1 MEVKSVAKNIRVSPR
16 KLRPLAN
23 MVRGR
28 RVEEALTMLQFAS
41 NPRARVMAKVVKSA
55 AANAENNYQ
64 MSPDLK
70 IVSIYVNEAPTM
82 RRFYPRARGRVG
94 PILKRASHITVIVA
108 EEEAKFGA

>member
-1 MEVKSVAKNIRVSPR
+1 MEVKAVAKNIRVSPR

-28 RVEEALTMLQFAS
+28 SVAEALTLLKFTAT
-41 NPRARVMAKVVKSA
+41 PKARVIAKVVKSA

-70 IVSIYVNEAPTM
+70 IIRIFIGEAPTM
-82 RRFYPRARGRVG
+82 KRHRPRARGRVG
-94 PILKRASHITVIVA
+94 SILKRASHITVVVA
-108 EEEAKFGA
+108 EEEEVGA